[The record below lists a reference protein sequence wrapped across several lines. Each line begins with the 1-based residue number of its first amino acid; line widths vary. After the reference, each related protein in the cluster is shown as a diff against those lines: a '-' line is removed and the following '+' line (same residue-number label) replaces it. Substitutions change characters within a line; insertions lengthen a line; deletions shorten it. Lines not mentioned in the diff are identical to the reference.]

1 MIDDSSFI
9 FAHKGYQVELF
20 LITVNYISLQVHGN
34 DRLTVRKLATI
45 TLKFTNPLDIPLT
58 NCRVNLE
65 CSGTIWPTKE
75 DVTDVPPKAGFY
87 HTVTVRPRKS
97 GSRTFVAVFSS
108 EEMIDVCGSLKV
120 DISENQ
126 WHLLSC
132 ANNQYITLYYIS
144 QNILHYIQYRFT

>member
-1 MIDDSSFI
+1 M
-9 FAHKGYQVELF
+9 
-20 LITVNYISLQVHGN
+20 
-34 DRLTVRKLATI
+34 TVRKLATI

-120 DISENQ
+120 DISE
-126 WHLLSC
+126 H
-132 ANNQYITLYYIS
+132 
-144 QNILHYIQYRFT
+144 